1 MSEKASKRELKS
13 VIAIA
18 FPAIY
23 ICAVLIGVFHSG
35 AALHIC
41 PARAAHYNITV
52 EVEGTTIHYQKQSFW
67 EESEFSEILENKEE
81 FENVV
86 IHCLNED
93 LSRYGERGEYATG
106 AEVIIDEKKKATV
119 LKCDIHGAISESEGE
134 YYATFKWLLV
144 PLGLDFI
151 DDNFKESK
159 EGLSWEGEVGGIQTG
174 ITIKLP
180 PQESVYEAWKR
191 PVGHCHGHVWWV
203 MPVPSPTPSPL
214 ITPPAPTPSPAVATP
229 TPPGFEMILAI
240 AGMLGVA
247 YLIFKMH

>member
-1 MSEKASKRELKS
+1 MRFSHECGKKINEQ
-13 VIAIA
+13 
-18 FPAIY
+18 
-23 ICAVLIGVFHSG
+23 
-35 AALHIC
+35 
-41 PARAAHYNITV
+41 N
-52 EVEGTTIHYQKQSFW
+52 
-67 EESEFSEILENKEE
+67 EFSEILENKEG
-81 FENVV
+81 FENV
-86 IHCLNED
+86 
-93 LSRYGERGEYATG
+93 
-106 AEVIIDEKKKATV
+106 KKKATV
-119 LKCDIHGAISESEGE
+119 LNCDIHGAISESEGE

-144 PLGLDFI
+144 TLGLDFI
-151 DDNFKESK
+151 DDNFKESE

-214 ITPPAPTPSPAVATP
+214 ITPPAPSPSPAVATP

-247 YLIFKMH
+247 YLMFKRNMH

>member
-1 MSEKASKRELKS
+1 VRFSHECGKKINER
-13 VIAIA
+13 
-18 FPAIY
+18 
-23 ICAVLIGVFHSG
+23 
-35 AALHIC
+35 
-41 PARAAHYNITV
+41 
-52 EVEGTTIHYQKQSFW
+52 
-67 EESEFSEILENKEE
+67 SEFSEILENKEG

-86 IHCLNED
+86 IQCLKED
-93 LSRYGERGEYATG
+93 LSRYGERGEYAAG

-180 PQESVYEAWKR
+180 PQESYTK
-191 PVGHCHGHVWWV
+191 HGSTLLGTV
-203 MPVPSPTPSPL
+203 MGMS
-214 ITPPAPTPSPAVATP
+214 
-229 TPPGFEMILAI
+229 GGLAI

-247 YLIFKMH
+247 HLIFKRNMH

>member
-1 MSEKASKRELKS
+1 MRFSHECGKKINER
-13 VIAIA
+13 
-18 FPAIY
+18 
-23 ICAVLIGVFHSG
+23 
-35 AALHIC
+35 
-41 PARAAHYNITV
+41 
-52 EVEGTTIHYQKQSFW
+52 
-67 EESEFSEILENKEE
+67 SEFSEILENKEE

-86 IHCLNED
+86 IHCLKEY
-93 LSRYGERGEYATG
+93 LSRYGERREYAAG

-144 PLGLDFI
+144 TLGLDFI

-180 PQESVYEAWKR
+180 PQESVYEAWKH

-203 MPVPSPTPSPL
+203 SYCRHVRRCLSY
-214 ITPPAPTPSPAVATP
+214 IQEEHA
-229 TPPGFEMILAI
+229 
-240 AGMLGVA
+240 
-247 YLIFKMH
+247 